1 MSEGKYVSVRPR
13 FQNERY
19 RNIAGVMFE
28 YGIADCSNLDDAGF
42 AKICRY
48 MSRTYRGKAISDGE
62 YQAQA
67 GRPGGAVSAVPSDV
81 PANGGAAPGPAP
93 VSTVDAPAPAGDA
106 GASSSGDG
114 SERSEADKIRE
125 AVELLESDDSDHW
138 TAEGLPR
145 IDAVAE
151 LSGLQGV
158 TRDQINIAAP
168 DALRPAQD

>member
-28 YGIADCSNLDDAGF
+28 YGLADCSNLGDESF

-48 MSRTYRGKAISDGE
+48 MFRTYNGRAISDGE

-67 GRPGGAVSAVPSDV
+67 GRPGGAVPAVPSNV
-81 PANGGAAPGPAP
+81 PADGGASPGPAP
-93 VSTVDAPAPAGDA
+93 VSAVDAPAPAGDA

-114 SERSEADKIRE
+114 SERSEANKIRE
-125 AVELLESDDSDHW
+125 AVELLEGGDSDHW

-158 TRDQINIAAP
+158 TRDAINIAAP
-168 DALRPAQD
+168 DVLRPAQD